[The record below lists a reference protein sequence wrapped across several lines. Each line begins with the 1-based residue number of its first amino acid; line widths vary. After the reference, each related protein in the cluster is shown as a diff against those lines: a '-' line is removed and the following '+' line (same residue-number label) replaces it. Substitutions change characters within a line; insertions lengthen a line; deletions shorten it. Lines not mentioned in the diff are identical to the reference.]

1 MRVWKTRPE
10 DDTPRLNRRIID
22 DSATRAPL
30 IRRHCHSI
38 LRREPKY
45 NWFYLFTPPTTTDR
59 PVNSLGETARTGAAR
74 ERTGQMLAVLQESFW
89 ERLSGVVRLKRL
101 TFEAIQRDPEA
112 TSQSWWIVVFL
123 GLANGIA
130 WIVTPLVLEF
140 PGMSD
145 EMARDVAAVQD
156 ALTFDTAERQITAL
170 VVAILLTILSWYLSS
185 WLLRVIGNRVAGKEG
200 RQVTAVE
207 MRRLVAWGYSPSL
220 ASFLTPI
227 PVVGPLLATLGA
239 LWAFVT
245 GVMAVRIAFG
255 VGIWK
260 AVGIEIAA
268 FLFLAVLVAVIAVV
282 LSTVMIASSL
292 A

>member
-1 MRVWKTRPE
+1 
-10 DDTPRLNRRIID
+10 
-22 DSATRAPL
+22 
-30 IRRHCHSI
+30 
-38 LRREPKY
+38 
-45 NWFYLFTPPTTTDR
+45 
-59 PVNSLGETARTGAAR
+59 
-74 ERTGQMLAVLQESFW
+74 MLAVLQESFW

-101 TFEAIQRDPEA
+101 VFEAIQRDPEA
-112 TSQSWWIVVFL
+112 SSQSWWIVVLL

-185 WLLRVIGNRVAGKEG
+185 WLLRVIGNRVVGKNG
-200 RQVTAVE
+200 RQVSAVE
-207 MRRLVAWGYSPSL
+207 MRRLVAWGYSPTL

-245 GVMAVRIAFG
+245 GVMAVRVAFG
-255 VGIWK
+255 VGVGK
-260 AVGIEIAA
+260 AIGIEIAA
-268 FLFLAVLVAVIAVV
+268 FLFLAVLVVVIAVV
-282 LSTVMIASSL
+282 LSTVLIASSL

>member
-1 MRVWKTRPE
+1 
-10 DDTPRLNRRIID
+10 
-22 DSATRAPL
+22 
-30 IRRHCHSI
+30 
-38 LRREPKY
+38 
-45 NWFYLFTPPTTTDR
+45 
-59 PVNSLGETARTGAAR
+59 
-74 ERTGQMLAVLQESFW
+74 MLSVLQESFW
-89 ERLSGVVRLKRL
+89 ERLSGVIRLKRP

-112 TSQSWWIVVFL
+112 TSQSWWIVVLL

-130 WIVTPLVLEF
+130 WIVTPILVDF
-140 PGMSD
+140 PGMTD
-145 EMARDVAAVQD
+145 EMAGDVAAV
-156 ALTFDTAERQITAL
+156 AAAFTFDTTERQITAL
-170 VVAILLTILSWYLSS
+170 GVAILLTILSWYLSS

-200 RQVTAVE
+200 RQVTTAE
-207 MRRLVAWGYSPSL
+207 MRRLVAWGYSPTL

-239 LWAFVT
+239 LWTFVT

-268 FLFLAVLVAVIAVV
+268 FLFLAVLVVVIAVV